1 MFDSTSKAI
10 FSGIM
15 GAFLKD
21 GIDINKIDWETET
34 MYITVPSQSYTY
46 EFSINNGGA
55 IVSPETC
62 ARRIKETFHEMGIF
76 QNGKVKYRVK
86 DIYWTKE
93 MGEKNFK
100 ENINKYLDM
109 MR

>member
-1 MFDSTSKAI
+1 MFDSTGKAI
-10 FSGIM
+10 FSGII
-15 GAFLKD
+15 GSFLQD

-34 MYITVPSQSYTY
+34 MYITLPAQSYRY
-46 EFSINNGGA
+46 DICKNNET
-55 IVSPETC
+55 ILTSPENY
-62 ARRIKETFHEMGIF
+62 AKRIKETFHEMGIF